1 MPPAFRPLRFLA
13 AALAVLGLFARPLQA
28 VVNCPMPADDALVS
42 VQQKEQALHA
52 GHARPTDHADHASH
66 GQPQAAPQTAEAPA
80 SLEAPVSSDT
90 PQSSDE
96 RCPDLA
102 HCAVAAPIAE
112 RDVAGEDAR
121 PEGERVELVHA
132 RPASIIASLE
142 PPPPKAR

>member
-1 MPPAFRPLRFLA
+1 MPPAFRPLRLLA

-28 VVNCPMPADDALVS
+28 VVSCPMPTDAAVVS
-42 VQQKEQALHA
+42 VEHEEQAQHA
-52 GHARPTDHADHASH
+52 EHAQHTGHASQ
-66 GQPQAAPQTAEAPA
+66 GQPHTVPQSSEAPA
-80 SLEAPVSSDT
+80 SSDA

-112 RDVAGEDAR
+112 RDVQAEDAR
-121 PEGERVELVHA
+121 PEDERVELVHA